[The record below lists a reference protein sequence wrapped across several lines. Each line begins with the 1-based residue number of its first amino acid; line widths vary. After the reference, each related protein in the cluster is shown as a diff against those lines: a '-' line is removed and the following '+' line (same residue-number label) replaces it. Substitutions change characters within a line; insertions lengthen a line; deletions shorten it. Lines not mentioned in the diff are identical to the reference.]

1 MDLGACA
8 VAAGVLSA
16 AAARPRRL
24 RDFARPPL
32 LLREPVALVDCGSGS
47 TRALF
52 FQDDGHS
59 HVRASKSRWRGDPL
73 AVALRDDLKLDGLLR
88 LLKQELPSGPVML
101 GATAGVRQA
110 LQERSRSRG
119 GRAETDQTPSKNL
132 QKNIEKVAFCHLRQ
146 DGALCGTRLQLFED
160 RLREVLGGRA
170 KFMVL
175 SGQEEARFGMKPIE
189 HH

>member
-1 MDLGACA
+1 MAAMIPFTSTRASLTAPASRPAVCRRFLPEATGMDLGACA

-110 LQERSRSRG
+110 LQERSRSRA
-119 GRAETDQTPSKNL
+119 GRAETDQTPSKNIPKKHRKGGVL
-132 QKNIEKVAFCHLRQ
+132 PPTTGW
-146 DGALCGTRLQLFED
+146 GALWHTPAAL
-160 RLREVLGGRA
+160 
-170 KFMVL
+170 
-175 SGQEEARFGMKPIE
+175 
-189 HH
+189 